1 MNKNILIQGDSF
13 VESFVFKKSSYN
25 LFKNFSEKSST
36 VNKFLDGIGNPYLF
50 FDLHAD
56 YEVIGQY
63 QILEIDNKNRNE
75 IKDLFI
81 KISKEYPI
89 QFFKLSL
96 NHYFGLWFPGGKQI
110 FLYDYIFL

>member
-1 MNKNILIQGDSF
+1 MKGDSVIYQSFLGKIFMISGHRNFDKSILIGKEKDLI
-13 VESFVFKKSSYN
+13 N
-25 LFKNFSEKSST
+25 NFSEKSST
-36 VNKFLDGIGNPYLF
+36 VNKFLEGISNPYLF

-89 QFFKLSL
+89 QF
-96 NHYFGLWFPGGKQI
+96 
-110 FLYDYIFL
+110 